1 MSLEFRTPPKDIIK
15 YPPSAIWQRKRKR
28 RMKRRKGREGGNIGD
43 FFGTATTIS
52 DFAELNYEEGNRV
65 RETARQ
71 LNILSQNIQNER
83 DRLRLEGE
91 IGDIRV
97 DIRRRGQQIEERRDR
112 RQGRLQLED
121 RQRQERRDRDRRD
134 FEDRRLRLEERRI
147 QEQREQA
154 GRQGARYERLLQDQ
168 QQFFRGVIEE
178 GERRQGEFQANLQ
191 DFIRQAEQVRGVAP
205 VIQIRPELE
214 EVGEEPLLEL
224 APPAETEAQR
234 FFKAQVKTPRGRAEG
249 LQPQPEPEPPAQS
262 AEEIARRGQ
271 EVAREAQEDLEQ
283 EVPVVPQAN
292 IAELGRQIEE
302 EPERAL
308 ANIAQLEQQI
318 EEEPETALGQLGQ
331 VAGQAIGGVVRA
343 ITGGG
348 ESGIARIPVRAG
360 EQSGQLGV
368 AIQREEGV
376 VAEGVFGAQE
386 GEQTFLL
393 PEVPVEQELRLSPAV
408 KPPVSPRFKQRQR
421 RGARTAV
428 PAGKGLELPASRILI
443 EAQEQQGT
451 AGSSPRDR
459 LPTTPTL
466 FPTPIA
472 PAKPPSPP
480 PTPILQ
486 QQVEEAR
493 QRVER
498 LGGRRVSLSPAQEPT
513 TPQTTPPA
521 TEGGG
526 QVEVVEEEAPVR
538 KKPEFKRRT
547 AVATREE
554 LRKKDIARDNKLLQE
569 GEAQEQD
576 YKKQYERQFQVGQR
590 VNLRKAGNPNFYL
603 LVDKKF
609 GGGSYVSQN
618 QGLYNITHLPAKKG
632 TASGTTEHFG
642 VEYEHA
648 GKRKQTATINPNTN
662 AFKEA
667 LADGRIRFVSL
678 KPKGAVADEDV

>member
-43 FFGTATTIS
+43 FFGTATTIR
-52 DFAELNYEEGNRV
+52 DFAELSYEEGNRV
-65 RETARQ
+65 RETERQ

-91 IGDIRV
+91 MGDIRV

-112 RQGRLQLED
+112 RQGRLQQEAVD
-121 RQRQERRDRDRRD
+121 RQERRDRDRRD
-134 FEDRRLRLEERRI
+134 YEDRRLRLEERRI

-154 GRQGARYERLLQDQ
+154 GRQGARYERLLEDQ
-168 QQFFRGVIEE
+168 QQFFRGVMEE
-178 GERRQGEFQANLQ
+178 GERRQGQLQASIQ
-191 DFIRQAEQVRGVAP
+191 DFMRQAEQVRGVAP

-214 EVGEEPLLEL
+214 EVGEEL
-224 APPAETEAQR
+224 AIEAPETEAQR
-234 FFKAQVKTPRGRAEG
+234 FFKAQVKSPSRRVER
-249 LQPQPEPEPPAQS
+249 PQPEPEPPSPS

-283 EVPVVPQAN
+283 QVPVVPRAN
-292 IAELGRQIEE
+292 IAGLEREIE
-302 EPERAL
+302 A
-308 ANIAQLEQQI
+308 A
-318 EEEPETALGQLGQ
+318 PETALEQLGQ

-348 ESGIARIPVRAG
+348 ESGVARVPVRAG
-360 EQSGQLGV
+360 EQSGALGV
-368 AIQREEGV
+368 AIQGQEGV
-376 VAEGVFGAQE
+376 EAEGVFGAQQ
-386 GEQTFLL
+386 GEETFLL
-393 PEVPVEQELRLSPAV
+393 PEVPAEQELRLSPAV
-408 KPPVSPRFKQRQR
+408 KPPTSSPRYKQRQR
-421 RGARTAV
+421 RGARAAI
-428 PAGKGLELPASRILI
+428 PASEGLELPASRLLI
-443 EAQEQQGT
+443 EAQEREGG

-459 LPTTPTL
+459 IPT
-466 FPTPIA
+466 
-472 PAKPPSPP
+472 SPP
-480 PTPILQ
+480 PTPILE

-493 QRVER
+493 RRVER
-498 LGGRRVSLSPAQEPT
+498 LGGKRLSPAQSPT
-513 TPQTTPPA
+513 TPRAYAQAIPA

-538 KKPEFKRRT
+538 REPEFKRRT
-547 AVATREE
+547 AVVPTEE
-554 LRKKDIARDNKLLQE
+554 LRKRREEARKEDIARDNKLLQE

-590 VNLRKAGNPNFYL
+590 VNLRKAGNRNFYL
-603 LVDKKF
+603 LVDRKF

-648 GKRKQTATINPNTN
+648 GRGLQRANINPNTN
-662 AFKEA
+662 AFREA
-667 LADGRIRFVSL
+667 LGDGRIRFVSL
-678 KPKGAVADEDV
+678 KPKGAVADDEV

>member
-43 FFGTATTIS
+43 FFGTATTIR
-52 DFAELNYEEGNRV
+52 DFGELNYEEGNRV
-65 RETARQ
+65 RETERQ

-112 RQGRLQLED
+112 RQGRLQQEAVD
-121 RQRQERRDRDRRD
+121 RQERRDRDRRD
-134 FEDRRLRLEERRI
+134 YEDRRLRLEERRI
-147 QEQREQA
+147 QEQREQE

-168 QQFFRGVIEE
+168 QQFFRGVMEE
-178 GERRQGEFQANLQ
+178 GERRQGQLQASIQ
-191 DFIRQAEQVRGVAP
+191 DFMRQAEQVRGVAP

-234 FFKAQVKTPRGRAEG
+234 FFKAQVKTPRGRVER
-249 LQPQPEPEPPAQS
+249 PQPEPEPPSPS

-283 EVPVVPQAN
+283 QVPVVPRAN
-292 IAELGRQIEE
+292 IAEL
-302 EPERAL
+302 ER
-308 ANIAQLEQQI
+308 EI

-360 EQSGQLGV
+360 EQSGALGV
-368 AIQREEGV
+368 AIQGQEGV
-376 VAEGVFGAQE
+376 EAEGVFGAQQ
-386 GEQTFLL
+386 GEETFLL
-393 PEVPVEQELRLSPAV
+393 PEVPAEQQLRLSPAV
-408 KPPVSPRFKQRQR
+408 KPPVSPRYKQRQR
-421 RGARTAV
+421 RGARAAI
-428 PAGKGLELPASRILI
+428 PARKGLELEASRLLV
-443 EAQEQQGT
+443 EAQEREGG

-459 LPTTPTL
+459 IPT
-466 FPTPIA
+466 
-472 PAKPPSPP
+472 SPP
-480 PTPILQ
+480 PTPILE

-493 QRVER
+493 RRVER
-498 LGGRRVSLSPAQEPT
+498 LGGKRLSPPQSPT
-513 TPQTTPPA
+513 TPRAYAQAIPA

-538 KKPEFKRRT
+538 REPEFKRRT
-547 AVATREE
+547 AVVPTREE
-554 LRKKDIARDNKLLQE
+554 LRQRDIARDNQILQE
-569 GEAQEQD
+569 REAQPQD
-576 YKKQYERQFQVGQR
+576 YRKQYEKQFQVGQR
-590 VNLRKAGNPNFYL
+590 VNLRKAGQANFYL
-603 LVDKKF
+603 LVDRKF

-648 GKRKQTATINPNTN
+648 GRTQRANINPNTN
-662 AFKEA
+662 AFREA
-667 LADGRIRFVSL
+667 LGDGRIRFVSL
-678 KPKGAVADEDV
+678 KPKGAVADADV